1 MTKSSKRPNL
11 QILKTDKKNS
21 DLRSMF
27 ERQERVGKR
36 KREEEKVAGEMEVG
50 ENPPKSVKKGVGKEF
65 EKKRELDG
73 DDGVEIKKA
82 TFEAINLC
90 TSSKKC
96 FEKILP
102 EGAGEAVMTSAIE
115 KKMDVR
121 VQSKSSTWEEK
132 LGNMTKDLEGGT
144 RGDQT

>member
-21 DLRSMF
+21 DLRNMF

-36 KREEEKVAGEMEVG
+36 KREEEKVAGEKEVG
-50 ENPPKSVKKGVGKEF
+50 GNTPKSVKKGVEKEL
-65 EKKRELDG
+65 EKKRELDRG
-73 DDGVEIKKA
+73 DGVEIKKA

-90 TSSKKC
+90 TSSKKY

-102 EGAGEAVMTSAIE
+102 EGAGEAVMTSANE

-121 VQSKSSTWEEK
+121 VQSKTATWGK
-132 LGNMTKDLEGGT
+132 K
-144 RGDQT
+144 